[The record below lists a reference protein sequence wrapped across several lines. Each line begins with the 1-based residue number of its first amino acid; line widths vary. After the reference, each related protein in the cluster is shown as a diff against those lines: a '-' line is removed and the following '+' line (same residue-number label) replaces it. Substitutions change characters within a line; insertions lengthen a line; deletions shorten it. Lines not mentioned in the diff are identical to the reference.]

1 MLPLTVLFGKLI
13 KMKMLLLDSS
23 VHTLRKSIHLTS
35 SRNTKMIKV
44 KSNLITMQ
52 LAVMTKQSEFGVW
65 TIMIKLSHS
74 DRR

>member
-1 MLPLTVLFGKLI
+1 LLPLTVLFGKLI

-52 LAVMTKQSEFGVW
+52 LAVMTKQSEFGV
-65 TIMIKLSHS
+65 
-74 DRR
+74 